1 MCEVCTRAAGPLRNY
16 MMYNGGEGLYTST
29 MAYEK
34 NPHCLVCGTQGVP
47 LTLKAEQTLQE
58 LIDFLVQVRRRVI
71 GHEHSSGA
79 ARTRRGSTR

>member
-1 MCEVCTRAAGPLRNY
+1 

-47 LTLKAEQTLQE
+47 LTMKAENTLQD
-58 LIDFLVQVRRRVI
+58 LINYLIEVPARV
-71 GHEHSSGA
+71 A
-79 ARTRRGSTR
+79 GSI